1 MTQPCNTGRENLV
14 SAEQSTYYKLFMSK
28 KKLQGLTILIQS
40 QCQKKENFDN

>member
-28 KKLQGLTILIQS
+28 KKTSGPDNFNSVTMS
-40 QCQKKENFDN
+40 KEGEFR